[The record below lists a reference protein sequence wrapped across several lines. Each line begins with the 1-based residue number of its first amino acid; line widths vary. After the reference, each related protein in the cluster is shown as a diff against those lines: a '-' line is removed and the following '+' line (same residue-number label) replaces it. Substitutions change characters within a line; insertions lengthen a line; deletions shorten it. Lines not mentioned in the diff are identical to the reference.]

1 MTVQSVLF
9 GMQWLFF
16 GYFIVIYAVYG
27 GLNILATVQ
36 IRRYLQIAGLADG
49 DNVFSSLDLPISV
62 VVPAYNESST
72 IITSTRAMLQLE
84 YPDYEVLVVNDG
96 SEDDTLE
103 KLTREFH
110 LQPFPEAYRNRVS
123 CKPVKTVYRSL
134 RYPSLKVIDKENGRS
149 KADAINAGI
158 NACRYPLFCAV
169 DADSILEPDSLR
181 RAVRPFLEDP
191 DVIASGGTVR
201 VANGCKVRGGFL
213 EKVGLSGNFL
223 AQVQVVEYLRA
234 FLFGRMGWDNLN
246 AVLIVSG
253 AFGVFDKEAVVQVGG
268 YAIDAIGEDMEL
280 ILRLH
285 RFMREEKRRYKI
297 TFVPDP
303 VCWTDAPEDLA
314 TLRKQR
320 IRWQRGLGQSLMLH
334 KSLFCRRGGGAIS
347 WLAMPFYYVFELF
360 GPAVEVFGYVF
371 MAGAACL
378 GWISWETTA
387 IFFCLAVGL
396 GVLLST
402 SALVLEELSFH
413 VYPRTRDLFRLFLV
427 AIIENF
433 GYRQLTV
440 VWRLQGL
447 YGWLRGTR
455 PEWGDMKRSEG
466 MAAGG

>member
-1 MTVQSVLF
+1 MTANLATL

-16 GYFIVIYAVYG
+16 GYFIAIYAVYA
-27 GLNILATVQ
+27 GLNVLAIVQ
-36 IRRYLQIAGLADG
+36 IRRYLQIAGLTNA
-49 DNVFSSLDLPISV
+49 DNVFSNLDLPISII
-62 VVPAYNESST
+62 VPAYNESST
-72 IITSTRAMLQLE
+72 IITAARAMLQLE

-96 SEDDTLE
+96 SRDDTLE
-103 KLTREFH
+103 KLKEAFD
-110 LQPFPEAYRNRVS
+110 LQPFPEAYRQRVH
-123 CKPVKTVYRSL
+123 CKPVRTVYRSL
-134 RYPSLKVIDKENGRS
+134 RYPALRVIDKENGGS
-149 KADAINAGI
+149 KADALNAGI

-191 DVIASGGTVR
+191 DTVAAGGTVR
-201 VANGCKVRGGFL
+201 IANGCKVRGGFL
-213 EKVGLSGNFL
+213 EQVGLSGSFL

-234 FLFGRMGWDNLN
+234 FLFGRMGWDYLN
-246 AVLIVSG
+246 SALIVSG
-253 AFGVFDKEAVVQVGG
+253 AFGVFDKEAVVSVGG
-268 YAIDAIGEDMEL
+268 YRHEAIGEDMEL

-285 RFMREEKRRYKI
+285 RRMQELKRRYRI

-320 IRWQRGLGQSLMLH
+320 IRWQHGLAQSLSLHRGL
-334 KSLFCRRGGGAIS
+334 FFRRGGGAVS
-347 WLAMPFYYVFELF
+347 WLGMPFFFIFELF
-360 GPAVEVFGYVF
+360 GPAVEVAGYVF
-371 MAGAACL
+371 MLTAGAL

-396 GVLLST
+396 GVMLST
-402 SALVLEELSFH
+402 SALVLEEMSFH
-413 VYPRTRDLFRLFLV
+413 VYPRTSHLLRLFLV

-447 YGWLRGTR
+447 YGWMCGST
-455 PEWGDMKRSEG
+455 PEWGEMKRSES
-466 MAAGG
+466 MAGGS